1 MATTQQGKKPNEQL
15 DLGVSQSQQANSVGV
30 TSMVTPNTTSSSQPY
45 VEPPKPRSYVDIY
58 REFAPYTPPSQEQIQ
73 KELKRQRATEIA
85 SALGDGISALA
96 NLHYT
101 TQYAPNVD
109 QSRLQLSARNQ
120 QRWNAFKTQREAERK
135 EWEAG
140 YRRALEQDKNQW
152 QADRDFG
159 FRQWQAQQQQDNWVS
174 NHNYQK
180 EKDKADS
187 EYRAGRAK
195 AEDDHRARQA
205 KQQQLEFAHKQNMDK
220 QNLALQ
226 RQKVALSGSR
236 GGSANTGG
244 GGSRGSSR
252 SNQGSRGGR
261 TFVFG
266 QDGRTLHVPADIL
279 PGVIEKAWQRLPE
292 KVRRDYEA
300 KYGGWATD
308 EFGDFTGRNQRGLTL
323 EQKTMAIDAYS
334 HNNPNL
340 QQALYEY
347 AGAVPGYG
355 LGAGVRNAEL
365 KEVTRQ
371 QKQIRSSRDISPG
384 AVGRKSN
391 SGDSDFEY

>member
-1 MATTQQGKKPNEQL
+1 MVTTQQGKKPNEQL
-15 DLGVSQSQQANSVGV
+15 NLGVSQSQQASSAG
-30 TSMVTPNTTSSSQPY
+30 TTTMATPSTAPNSQPY
-45 VEPPKPRSYVDIY
+45 IEPPKPRSYVDIY
-58 REFAPYTPPSQEQIQ
+58 REFAPYTPPSQEQFQ

-236 GGSANTGG
+236 AGSANGGG
-244 GGSRGSSR
+244 GGSRGA
-252 SNQGSRGGR
+252 RGGH

-266 QDGRTLHVPADIL
+266 QDGKTLQVPADRL

-300 KYGGWATD
+300 KYGGWTRD
-308 EFGDFTGRNQRGLTL
+308 EYGGYIGRYQRGLTL
-323 EQKTMAIDAYS
+323 EQKLMAVDAYS
-334 HNNPNL
+334 HNDQGF

-347 AGAVPGYG
+347 SGAVPGYD
-355 LGAGVRNAEL
+355 LGKGVRYAEL
-365 KEVTRQ
+365 KEVEKQSKQRRQ
-371 QKQIRSSRDISPG
+371 QASPSPFVMGTPQNTTEQANWRSR
-384 AVGRKSN
+384 
-391 SGDSDFEY
+391 